1 MVDHLVLMS
10 GHPSAATSLPRL
22 VPVLGDAGAA
32 RLQRRLLEH
41 AAQVA
46 RAWRDTRP
54 QRQVT
59 VACQGA
65 AAGEFRSWLGDD
77 LDYEG
82 DSGGS
87 PGARMAVA
95 SVRAFSRGAD
105 RVVLMGV
112 KCPDLDTVHLE
123 SAFFA
128 LDHMDCVIGPGHA
141 GRYYL
146 IGLVAPASAVF
157 AGIPWGTGAV
167 LGRTLA
173 AAREQ
178 ELRIGLLPT
187 LPMLHGPGDLIHGAH
202 LISEPVTRRAI
213 SAQN

>member
-10 GHPSAATSLPRL
+10 GHPAASTSLPRL
-22 VPVLGDAGAA
+22 VPVLGDDGAA
-32 RLQRRLLEH
+32 RLQRRLLERS
-41 AAQVA
+41 AQLA
-46 RAWRDTRP
+46 RTWRDARP
-54 QRQVT
+54 HRRVT

-65 AAGEFRSWLGDD
+65 TAGEFRSWLGDD

-87 PGARMAVA
+87 AGARMAVA
-95 SVRAFSRGAD
+95 SVRAFTRGAD

-112 KCPDLDTVHLE
+112 KCPDLDVIHLE

-128 LDHMDCVIGPGHA
+128 LDQVDCVIGPGHA

-146 IGLVAPASAVF
+146 IALVAPAPGMF

-167 LGRTLA
+167 MARTLA
-173 AAREQ
+173 AARQ
-178 ELRIGLLPT
+178 HDLRVGTLAV
-187 LPMLHGPGDLIHGAH
+187 LPMLHGPGDLVHAAH
-202 LISEPVTRRAI
+202 LIAEKVTRREMRARL
-213 SAQN
+213 